1 MHIISEQ
8 GSERATNDSGKIIAF
23 DGGETFRVEPFLE
36 PGRAYNCPSVEKSVG
51 INAIPADRLPAVLYF
66 DGSREYPGGGDYYDQ
81 NHTVAEILASGGY
94 RTNNVILEGL

>member
-36 PGRAYNCPSVEKSVG
+36 PSVEKSVG
-51 INAIPADRLPAVLYF
+51 TNAIPADRLPAVLYF